1 MLLWVKREKIDTAML
16 LNLYITREIIWKL
29 ITFPIKCVI
38 LILEFASLSIYQKA
52 QIPLLV
58 LVTMLGLHSCEKYE
72 EAPLVPEQTEEQE
85 YIEDQRL
92 MVTVAYGT
100 LYADNQY
107 NEVTLSEGESGELS
121 LVFNNNNGRVVFRD
135 ITFDFAGETQLTTP
149 NVTREGTTTTV
160 YICFTDCSEGF
171 VTYNLEDVRTSNL
184 YQYTYCI
191 LTEKN
196 TATQEDNSE
205 EDDTPELEDSHPLH
219 LTINNGRYLLK
230 DSPLQIELSCNW
242 DIDTLAATHTLS
254 LQIDGKEIQFDTKT
268 DKENFTLTCPSVPQ
282 ETGKHEIKVSAIS
295 STEQEHVTEE
305 KSVYYIVEPHHHW
318 FRDREMTSEIYVF
331 QNIFNDRKNTLSWL
345 KVELDGTEG
354 NQPMVTVHDK
364 TEGTTLKKYG
374 SNIFLLETP
383 ARGEHTFDITY
394 RLANLDTTI
403 TDTKKIIDEF
413 VCTPFISGSN
423 IYATTSGPHGITAD
437 LTTDFTV
444 YGVIRAV
451 IPYTEAISEW
461 GSNYTQDKYE
471 YINFQWVKTTFQQK
485 AGSTFRTF
493 TVHEG
498 WINTALK
505 WSKSKMSGVTAQQN
519 GASRWITKDGKE
531 VVEYYTPIPFL
542 QVALYYGYQNYEGKE
557 PEYAIWSFDGS
568 NIRAWLQENGIG
580 LAEYLLN

>member
-1 MLLWVKREKIDTAML
+1 ML

-38 LILEFASLSIYQKA
+38 LILEFASLSLYQKA

-135 ITFDFAGETQLTTP
+135 ITLDFAGETQLTTP

-184 YQYTYCI
+184 YRYTYLI
-191 LTEKN
+191 HTEKR
-196 TATQEDNSE
+196 TDKE
-205 EDDTPELEDSHPLH
+205 EDSPQKEGEPDDKDEPEEEEEPLPPLH
-219 LTINNGRYLLK
+219 LTIENKRYI
-230 DSPLQIELSCNW
+230 SENTPLEIILSSNREIEELTGTYS
-242 DIDTLAATHTLS
+242 IS
-254 LQIDGKEIQFDTKT
+254 LQIDEKDTEFETEPKEDFII
-268 DKENFTLTCPSVPQ
+268 LTCPSVPQ
-282 ETGKHEIKVSAIS
+282 KTGRHSIKIKATPVNQSKEENTFETE
-295 STEQEHVTEE
+295 
-305 KSVYYIVEPHHHW
+305 SVFYLVHPHHHW
-318 FRDREMTSEIYVF
+318 FRDRELTSEIYVF
-331 QNIFNDRKNTLSWL
+331 QNIFNDRKNTLSWF

-403 TDTKKIIDEF
+403 TDTKKVIDEF
-413 VCTPFISGSN
+413 VCTPFISGSS

-485 AGSTFRTF
+485 AGSTLRTF
-493 TVHEG
+493 TIHEG

-505 WSKSKMSGVTAQQN
+505 WSKAKMSGVTAQQN
-519 GASRWITKDGKE
+519 GASRWVTKDGKE